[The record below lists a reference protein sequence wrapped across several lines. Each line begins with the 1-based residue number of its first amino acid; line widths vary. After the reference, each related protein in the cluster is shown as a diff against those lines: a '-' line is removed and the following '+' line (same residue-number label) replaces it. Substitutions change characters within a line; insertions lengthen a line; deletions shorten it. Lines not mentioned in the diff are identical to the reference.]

1 MAKCKPATQGPC
13 AQSTNI
19 SLLPKIPDLSLCLS
33 CFLLSPALSH
43 WNTVKPRTALIQSM
57 PRDFITMNRGAL
69 KNGYTTAHDYNLYY
83 KAKDI
88 RRKNDAY
95 GRFNRCPPKVPADM
109 TYGITAR

>member
-1 MAKCKPATQGPC
+1 
-13 AQSTNI
+13 
-19 SLLPKIPDLSLCLS
+19 
-33 CFLLSPALSH
+33 
-43 WNTVKPRTALIQSM
+43 
-57 PRDFITMNRGAL
+57 MNRGAL